1 MATAYVYLTFPGMTV
16 DQVEEKF
23 KDSMEVDYLVI
34 PEELLDRN
42 DKGFIF
48 VLDDIWEDDEKAD

>member
-1 MATAYVYLTFPGMTV
+1 MATAYVYLTFPNMTV
-16 DQVEEKF
+16 DEVEEKF